1 MAARAAMSGRG
12 LRNGW
17 QDPAGVFLAVSG
29 LLGALG
35 FPALTFASN
44 DEGQSVWISPGFV
57 SRHFE
62 RDRGYREDNV
72 GVGIEL
78 DLTRESFV
86 QAGSF
91 INSDRARTRYLGAAW
106 EPIELMGLQA
116 GLFAGAF
123 DGYPATRDGRW
134 FLAAMPII
142 SYRGNRLGGNITL
155 IPKIGPVHGAV
166 AAQILLRVW

>member
-1 MAARAAMSGRG
+1 MSGNG
-12 LRNGW
+12 LRNGRW
-17 QDPAGVFLAVSG
+17 RDLAGFFLAVCG
-29 LLGALG
+29 WLGALG
-35 FPALTFASN
+35 FPAPTLAL
-44 DEGQSVWISPGFV
+44 DEEGGQSIWLSPGFV